1 MRDMSHGKNSNV
13 SGERFRRTT
22 TESRNP
28 ELCETVRPCWP
39 VSCDADVVDVSLAY
53 DIPVTGMTCCGT
65 AAFADFWIMANR
77 VALASVVLP
86 LMKLSAER
94 SFAWFNPGDSMMG
107 PLRRTG
113 LLLRNW
119 RGDGTWPYSMRTRSN
134 CASNS
139 TKPQLIRC

>member
-94 SFAWFNPGDSMMG
+94 SFAWFNPQLSKLPCWPTKSVSGKRTMCWR
-107 PLRRTG
+107 PL
-113 LLLRNW
+113 NAI
-119 RGDGTWPYSMRTRSN
+119 D
-134 CASNS
+134 
-139 TKPQLIRC
+139 KPHP